1 MSALFLL
8 SCSGPAA
15 IAVCLFKLQFNLVV
29 KAPVVAL
36 MSKLTLR
43 GEFRKSGNLNVLIYV
58 GNQLFDQQRSSQ
70 VLVTCTLYLEIVEGS
85 DW

>member
-1 MSALFLL
+1 
-8 SCSGPAA
+8 
-15 IAVCLFKLQFNLVV
+15 
-29 KAPVVAL
+29 

-43 GEFRKSGNLNVLIYV
+43 GELRKSGNLNDLIYV